1 MINSLQHKGA
11 RWLTDR
17 LMSVRQPLVTFPS
30 KNFTHFAKTLN
41 LTNIF
46 ENMHDLNVIILRAI
60 TTQQKRLT
68 IRNKQ
73 LYYLPNSIEFLNWLV
88 VLDIRSNNLT
98 NLPNLPKT
106 LEILNLGH
114 NWFTTIPDS
123 IILLTSLKSIILNIN
138 FYLFNPPFFFL
149 IHLKYFSI
157 SHNQLTMLPES
168 MCSMLNKLEYFN
180 LGYNQLLMLPLNFGL
195 LQNMKTLILHKN
207 FLTRLPETFGQ
218 LNSLK
223 YLDLAGN
230 NLQLLPC
237 NFKQLK
243 LTEFYTE
250 ANPFTRYDLFPVI
263 YEENILTLKEIVLR
277 KLSHL
282 GLINIGYRNLWL
294 ENIIGT
300 KLWQSA
306 GYCALCR
313 QPFVTW
319 WVEGVQF
326 VERKQLIKS
335 KKLEMNKKFSEI
347 LYPIRTLFCSYQCL
361 KSSENC
367 YALGVG

>member
-1 MINSLQHKGA
+1 
-11 RWLTDR
+11 
-17 LMSVRQPLVTFPS
+17 
-30 KNFTHFAKTLN
+30 
-41 LTNIF
+41 
-46 ENMHDLNVIILRAI
+46 
-60 TTQQKRLT
+60 
-68 IRNKQ
+68 
-73 LYYLPNSIEFLNWLV
+73 
-88 VLDIRSNNLT
+88 
-98 NLPNLPKT
+98 
-106 LEILNLGH
+106 
-114 NWFTTIPDS
+114 
-123 IILLTSLKSIILNIN
+123 
-138 FYLFNPPFFFL
+138 
-149 IHLKYFSI
+149 
-157 SHNQLTMLPES
+157 MLPES

-263 YEENILTLKEIVLR
+263 YEENILTLK
-277 KLSHL
+277 
-282 GLINIGYRNLWL
+282 NLWL

-326 VERKQLIKS
+326 VERKQLIKR

>member
-1 MINSLQHKGA
+1 
-11 RWLTDR
+11 
-17 LMSVRQPLVTFPS
+17 
-30 KNFTHFAKTLN
+30 
-41 LTNIF
+41 
-46 ENMHDLNVIILRAI
+46 MHDLNVTILRAI

-73 LYYLPNSIEFLNWLV
+73 LYYLPNSIEFLDWLV

-98 NLPNLPKT
+98 NLPSLPKT
-106 LEILNLGH
+106 LEILNIGH
-114 NWFTTIPDS
+114 NWFRTIPDT
-123 IILLTSLKSIILNIN
+123 IITLTSLKSISI
-138 FYLFNPPFFFL
+138 L
-149 IHLKYFSI
+149 IHLKYLSI

-168 MCSMLNKLEYFN
+168 LCSMLNKLEYFN
-180 LGYNQLLMLPLNFGL
+180 LGYNQLLMLPYNFGL
-195 LQNMKTLILHKN
+195 LKNMKTLILHKN

-230 NLQLLPC
+230 NLQLLPS

-250 ANPFTRYDLFPVI
+250 ANPFTRYDLVPVI

-277 KLSHL
+277 KLSKL
-282 GLINIGYRNLWL
+282 GLINIGYSNLWL
-294 ENIIGT
+294 ESIIGA

-313 QPFVTW
+313 KPFITW

-326 VERKQLIKS
+326 VERKELIKH
-335 KKLEMNKKFSEI
+335 KKLETNKKFSQI
-347 LYPIRTLFCSYQCL
+347 LYPMRTLFCSYQCL